1 MKQDNHKLIL
11 AQPECYNRY
20 MITVTSLVLLLV
32 RLVLVVAFGS
42 SSYNKLKDL
51 PKAAKRNEMPLPAIT
66 FIAIAEG
73 AAALGLLSG
82 ILGVYAAIGLMV
94 LMLGTMSIHIF
105 KWKSPYWAEKGG
117 WEYDLLLFTL
127 SSVIAVL
134 GVGSL
139 AL

>member
-1 MKQDNHKLIL
+1 
-11 AQPECYNRY
+11 

-42 SSYNKLKDL
+42 SSYNKFKDL
-51 PKAAKRNEMPLPAIT
+51 RKAAKRNELPLPGAA
-66 FIAIAEG
+66 FIATAEG

-105 KWKSPYWAEKGG
+105 KWKSLYWAEKGG

-127 SSVIAVL
+127 SAVVAAF
-134 GVGSL
+134 GVGTF
-139 AL
+139 ALPLFNF